1 MNAGTLTVAVQGDFS
16 AFLAQMSK
24 LQQAAEAE
32 AKRVGDVVSKS
43 MTSRIGDG
51 LGRVK
56 DDIVKTAEQIPRAAE
71 RALPKV
77 VREVEKTAKTSKTIF
92 EREFGNE
99 KIGGLFGRL
108 IGIGAIDGLVR
119 SFTAG
124 LKGEKTI
131 GQSLYDFAA
140 GLPVAGAFFEL
151 GWELGDSLAT
161 GLLNALNDNAVV
173 TKAEAA
179 AATAAA
185 REEEA
190 RTEAMNKANV
200 ERAKARQAE
209 LDAEYEYK
217 IDSLHAARDIE
228 EALTRESVKMQA
240 DAARESGD
248 ERKAIEIELAEEL
261 RQLADERI
269 QALGATG
276 GDEAAFNRARD
287 AFTKREQFAKERAE
301 RRIREVQ
308 TAEEEAA
315 LEVAEKQRQID
326 EKAAKDALDAA
337 EKQAKAEAEIRGEI
351 VGLLDQRMT
360 QGAAG
365 ISSAQTALGAFTFD
379 AYPDQQKRKNDEAIV
394 KQITE
399 LNRKASVAGGFS

>member
-43 MTSRIGDG
+43 MTTRIGDG
-51 LGRVK
+51 LGKVK
-56 DDIVKTAEQIPRAAE
+56 DDIVKTAEQIPKAAE
-71 RALPKV
+71 KALPKV
-77 VREVEKTAKTSKTIF
+77 VKEVETTAKKSRTIF

-99 KIGGLFGRL
+99 KIGALFGRL
-108 IGIGAIDGLVR
+108 IGIGMIDSLVR
-119 SFTAG
+119 SFTDALRG
-124 LKGEKTI
+124 DKTI

-140 GLPVAGAFFEL
+140 GLPVAGAFFDL

-161 GLLNALNDNAVV
+161 GLFNALNDNAVV

-190 RTEAMNKANV
+190 RTEAMNRANI
-200 ERAKARQAE
+200 ERARLRQAE
-209 LDAEYEYK
+209 LRAELEARQ
-217 IDSLHAARDIE
+217 DSQEAGRRIQEEITQEAA
-228 EALTRESVKMQA
+228 KMQI

-248 ERKAIEIELAEEL
+248 ERKAIELELNEEL
-261 RQLADERI
+261 RRLSDERI
-269 QALGATG
+269 QALGETG
-276 GDEAAFNRARD
+276 FDEAAFAKAKD
-287 AFTKREQFAKERAE
+287 AFSRREQFARERAE

-308 TAEEEAA
+308 NAEEKS
-315 LEVAEKQRQID
+315 AEELADKQRQID
-326 EKAAKDALDAA
+326 ERAAKEALDAA
-337 EKQAKAEAEIRGEI
+337 EKQAKAEADIRSDI

-365 ISSAQTALGAFTFD
+365 ISSAQTALGQFTFD

-399 LNRKASVAGGFS
+399 LNRKANLVGGFA